1 MTSTSAPPATWRGPL
16 LIAAAA
22 ALWGTTGVAAKTLF
36 DHSAVL
42 PQSLAFLRLAIACPC
57 FLLLSRLNGEA
68 PLRQLKRNQ
77 WLWLGLLGLTQGAY
91 QATYLGAV
99 HLAGAGLATL
109 VALCLAPVLV
119 AIAAVPLLG
128 ERLTLKV
135 VTALIGAV
143 FGTWLLVHGDHPAG
157 AMAHRLWGIGL
168 ALVAAVVYASF
179 TLLSRH
185 LAGGLAPFQT
195 AFVCFLTGGLTLLPG
210 FLTHN
215 QPMALA
221 AINGWQYLIIAYVGL
236 ITTCVAYICFFQ
248 GMRTTGA
255 TASSIIV
262 TLEPLFAAMLA
273 WIVLDERLGG
283 PGIAGAVI
291 LTLAVLAAS
300 SSGARRRARKGI
312 SPPGRS

>member
-1 MTSTSAPPATWRGPL
+1 MESTSAPSAAWRGPL
-16 LIAAAA
+16 LIAVAA

-68 PLRQLKRNQ
+68 PLHRLKRRQ

-91 QATYLGAV
+91 QSTYLGAV

-119 AIAAVPLLG
+119 AIAALPLLG
-128 ERLTLKV
+128 EKLTGKV
-135 VTALIGAV
+135 VAALVGAV
-143 FGTWLLVHGDHPAG
+143 IGTWLLVHGDHPAA
-157 AMAHRLWGIGL
+157 AMVHRLWGIGL
-168 ALVAAVVYASF
+168 ALAAAVVYASF

-185 LAGGLAPFQT
+185 LAGGLPPFQT
-195 AFVCFLTGGLTLLPG
+195 AFVCFLVGGLTLLPG
-210 FLTHN
+210 ILADN
-215 QPMALA
+215 QVRALA
-221 AINGWQYLIIAYVGL
+221 GVSIQQFLIIAYVGL
-236 ITTCVAYICFFQ
+236 ITTCAAYVCFFQ

-255 TASSIIV
+255 TTSSIIV
-262 TLEPLFAAMLA
+262 TLEPLFAALLA
-273 WIVLDERLGG
+273 WIILDERLGG
-283 PGIAGAVI
+283 AGMAGAVI

-300 SSGARRRARKGI
+300 STGPHRAKG
-312 SPPGRS
+312 